1 MTAVRLRAAFV
12 AASIAWAV
20 VLVAVPFAASQPH
33 VSAMTAALIA
43 GVYAVGS
50 LVCHQLPE
58 RSYHL
63 WSAQMPVCARCA
75 GIYFGAVLGAS
86 ARALRTAQAVRHSR
100 KVAQHSPKVA
110 QHSPKVAQG
119 FSPAN
124 AVAPTVSPAWRARIA
139 LAVAAAP
146 TVISLVY
153 EWTTGD
159 APSHAIRAATGVPI
173 GVVVAWLVVA
183 ATDNQV
189 N

>member
-1 MTAVRLRAAFV
+1 MTAARLRAAFV

-20 VLVAVPFAASQPH
+20 LLVAVPFAASQPH
-33 VSAMTAALIA
+33 VSTMAAALIA

-63 WSAQMPVCARCA
+63 WTAQMPVCARCT

-86 ARALRTAQAVRHSR
+86 AGAIRTAKAVRPPSLR
-100 KVAQHSPKVA
+100 DGEAGRSAKREGASPT
-110 QHSPKVAQG
+110 
-119 FSPAN
+119 N
-124 AVAPTVSPAWRARIA
+124 AVARNVNPAWRPRIA
-139 LAVAAAP
+139 LALAAVP
-146 TVISLVY
+146 TVVSLVY
-153 EWTTGD
+153 EWATGN
-159 APSHAIRAATGVPI
+159 APSHAIRAAAGVPL
-173 GVVVAWLVVA
+173 GVVVAWLIVA

>member
-20 VLVAVPFAASQPH
+20 LLVAVPFAASQPH
-33 VSAMTAALIA
+33 VSAMAAALIA
-43 GVYAVGS
+43 GVYAIGS
-50 LVCHQLPE
+50 VVCHQLPE

-63 WSAQMPVCARCA
+63 WTAPMPVCARCA

-86 ARALRTAQAVRHSR
+86 ARAIRTAKAVRHSR
-100 KVAQHSPKVA
+100 RVAQDSPN
-110 QHSPKVAQG
+110 VAQG
-119 FSPAN
+119 FSPAKVVAQN
-124 AVAPTVSPAWRARIA
+124 VNPAWRPRLALALAVAPTIVT
-139 LAVAAAP
+139 LA
-146 TVISLVY
+146 Y

-159 APSHAIRAATGVPI
+159 APSHAIRAAAGVPI
-173 GVVVAWLVVA
+173 GVVVAWLIVA